1 MNLSILLSAA
11 STAGQ
16 ASENVATS
24 AGGQG
29 MILILFMVFVIAY
42 FAVIM
47 RKDKKKQQDEQN
59 MRDTV
64 KVGDEVLTIGGVVGR
79 VVTVK
84 EDSVDV
90 ETGADRIKIRFTKQ
104 AIAKNITADK
114 KAEELKQAKLAEAKK
129 NAGKIAK
136 PEKKDKK

>member
-24 AGGQG
+24 AGSQG

-114 KAEELKQAKLAEAKK
+114 KAEELKQAKLVEAKK